1 MIPILI
7 TILITAYLYFGAV
20 FMALLEDSQPG
31 IIKNHKLLQI
41 IVGIVSV
48 ILWLPWFLINRCFVK
63 RDIWFRIKTDDNR
76 F

>member
-20 FMALLEDSQPG
+20 FMALLEDSQPR

-48 ILWLPWFLINRCFVK
+48 ILWLPWFLINMCFVK
-63 RDIWFRIKTDDNR
+63 RDIWFRLKTDDNR

>member
-1 MIPILI
+1 MIP
-7 TILITAYLYFGAV
+7 ILITAYLYFGAV
-20 FMALLEDSQPG
+20 FMALLDDSHPG
-31 IIKNHKLLQI
+31 IIKNHKPLQI

>member
-7 TILITAYLYFGAV
+7 TILITAYLYFGVV

-31 IIKNHKLLQI
+31 IIKNHKPLQI

-48 ILWLPWFLINRCFVK
+48 ILWLPWFLINMCFVK
-63 RDIWFRIKTDDNR
+63 RDIWFRLKTDDNR

>member
-1 MIPILI
+1 MIPIII
-7 TILITAYLYFGAV
+7 TILITAYLYFGVV

-48 ILWLPWFLINRCFVK
+48 ILWLPWFLINMCFVK
-63 RDIWFRIKTDDNR
+63 KDIWFRLKTDDNR

>member
-1 MIPILI
+1 MIPIII
-7 TILITAYLYFGAV
+7 TILITAYLYFGVV

-48 ILWLPWFLINRCFVK
+48 ILWLPWFLINMCFVK
-63 RDIWFRIKTDDNR
+63 RDIWFRLKTDDNR